1 MAHVLK
7 SPKLPQSF
15 SKKKKKFKF
24 LFIYLAMPGPSCG
37 MWDLV
42 PQQESNL
49 GPLEQERGVL
59 AVGPGGMS
67 QESLLR
73 SQVRIGVAGYVIS
86 LYRVL

>member
-1 MAHVLK
+1 
-7 SPKLPQSF
+7 
-15 SKKKKKFKF
+15 
-24 LFIYLAMPGPSCG
+24 
-37 MWDLV
+37 MWDLF